1 MKRYRA
7 LARFS
12 IAAGLVGSCV
22 AVGFFFYPGAVVSAQ
37 QQGRDPSQ
45 TLSTNIPDGFTVASV
60 GDIILN
66 HPATQSPENKPIAA
80 ILGAADMAM
89 GNFEGEIVDY
99 RRYKVPQNII
109 SHYWALDGEP
119 GVAKDLKEMGIKMVG
134 RANNHQSDWGID
146 GAREAAHW
154 LDDAGIIHAGDGET
168 RDLAREARFY
178 DTPKGRVGLISL
190 TSSISDPQQ
199 IAINANG
206 KVPARPGLNP
216 LRVVRFTKVTTEQMD
231 ALRKIHDAYAYGA
244 EAGLNQKVAASSLS
258 APVFHFPVQ
267 LGPDELYLFGTFYKI
282 GDKHGFSY
290 KMNPLDER
298 EILQSVRD
306 AKQNC
311 DILIVTIHAHEAPA
325 DFLSKISKDA
335 IDAGAD
341 EWVGTGPHRMLGVEI
356 YKNSPIFHSLGDL
369 FFEISL
375 AVQPASQEER
385 ECYGPEIAEM
395 DDATFAGNFWNH
407 MPREPIYESAVVV
420 SKFDHNQLSEIRILP
435 VDLGWERRPADR
447 GSPRMA
453 SPEIAQQF
461 LQTLQKLS
469 TPYGVNVAIEGN
481 AGVIHVPPGS
491 GGN

>member
-1 MKRYRA
+1 MQRYRA

-89 GNFEGEIVDY
+89 GNFEGAIVDY

-146 GAREAAHW
+146 GARETAHW

-216 LRVVRFTKVTTEQMD
+216 LRVVRFTNVTTEQMD

-282 GDKHGFSY
+282 GDKPGFSY

-311 DILIVTIHAHEAPA
+311 DFLIVTIYAHEAPA
-325 DFLSKISKDA
+325 DFLSKISKEA

-356 YKNSPIFHSLGDL
+356 YKNRPIFHSLGDL
-369 FFEISL
+369 FFEINL
-375 AVQPASQEER
+375 AVQPSAQEER

-395 DDATFAGNFWNH
+395 DDATFAGNFLNH